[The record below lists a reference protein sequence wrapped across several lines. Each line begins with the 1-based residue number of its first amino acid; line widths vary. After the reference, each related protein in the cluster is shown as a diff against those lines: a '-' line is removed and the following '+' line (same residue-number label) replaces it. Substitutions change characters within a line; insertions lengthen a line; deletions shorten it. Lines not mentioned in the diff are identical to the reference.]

1 MRNDHLN
8 NKGIE
13 VNGYLKPICI
23 EIKVIKVTSI
33 KVSCISG
40 NSSFCSDFV
49 IAHKEKLE
57 K

>member
-1 MRNDHLN
+1 MRNDHFN
-8 NKGIE
+8 NKGVE